1 MRLNERCRYEQVRI
15 EDLIDHS
22 SRRTIRQ
29 NELIGDFPS
38 MRWGTSALALGV
50 RWRLKAT
57 PIVSSLAV
65 ICPVS
70 STAATHPTKE
80 IYRMYIETISVRGL
94 HKAIDADLTLQPD
107 VGIIVGINGAG
118 KTSII
123 NLTAHLLRLNVP
135 ELLRINFEQIEIAGQ
150 DQNDKRLT
158 VRAVK
163 ENGELTITA
172 KRSGRKVGE
181 FVCPTPPESV
191 IERPEE
197 RAAIDRYLRRTTLE
211 IGNTELAAFIRDNV
225 RLTLVK
231 LDRTLFAEDYT
242 GAVAIDPAIN
252 QRVLRKVAEELDPIT
267 QVERATRERYTEY
280 QNQLKRLNEELTNKL
295 VLQLFQATDVFARKG
310 SSGPAITDRK
320 QISKLEDSIR
330 KSSFYPKTE
339 SDQQAISE
347 YFKFTKA
354 LSQEFSRSGS
364 RRATSDVWQERFFAS
379 ALERFERLNM
389 LAKEFNTFDLRASEA
404 YKDVGAYLTAI
415 NSFLVESSKEAFF
428 SELDN
433 TLRFKI
439 IGEIE
444 GHGRPISEL
453 SSGEKQIV
461 TVLAYLAY
469 LAGENSI
476 FLIDEPELSLH
487 ISWQTG
493 LLAALK
499 AVQPKGCQLIMAT
512 HSPEIVGEQREK
524 VVRLIPKYRV
534 AK

>member
-1 MRLNERCRYEQVRI
+1 
-15 EDLIDHS
+15 
-22 SRRTIRQ
+22 
-29 NELIGDFPS
+29 
-38 MRWGTSALALGV
+38 
-50 RWRLKAT
+50 
-57 PIVSSLAV
+57 
-65 ICPVS
+65 
-70 STAATHPTKE
+70 
-80 IYRMYIETISVRGL
+80 MYIETISVRGL

-135 ELLRINFEQIEIAGQ
+135 ELLRINFEQIEITGQ
-150 DQNDKRLT
+150 DKDNKKLA
-158 VRAVK
+158 VRATK

-181 FVCPTPPESV
+181 FACPTPPASAV
-191 IERPEE
+191 VERPEE

-242 GAVAIDPAIN
+242 GAVAIDPVIN
-252 QRVLRKVAEELDPIT
+252 PRVLRKVAEELDPIT

-295 VLQLFQATDVFARKG
+295 VLQLFRETDIFARKG
-310 SSGPAITDRK
+310 SDAPAITDKK

-330 KSSFYPKTE
+330 KSSFYPKAE

-354 LSQEFSRSGS
+354 LSQEFSRTGSS
-364 RRATSDVWQERFFAS
+364 RRTTSSDVWQKRFFAS

-389 LAKEFNTFDLRASEA
+389 LAKEFNTFDSRANEA
-404 YKDVGAYLTAI
+404 YKDVGAYLIAI
-415 NSFLVESSKEAFF
+415 NSFLAESSKEAFF
-428 SELDN
+428 SEIDN

-439 IGEIE
+439 IGETE
-444 GHGRPISEL
+444 SHGRPISEL

-512 HSPEIVGEQREK
+512 HSPEIVSEQREK

-534 AK
+534 GK